1 MLGELGFQGT
11 MTGKSGTNHKFD
23 LQVEVANL
31 SIYMCCMPRSANI
44 KSCVI
49 PSSPPWR
56 FWNSEAF
63 CHWTA
68 GSLQW
73 PGEHGNERHASNV
86 EMDDKVRWE
95 LRMLCYDF
103 VVLAIWSTWISV
115 HFLPRIFPSFGSWH
129 SLVAVEGER
138 FKKWL
143 IPRSPSMQPKNSPS
157 SMAHSGWFLV
167 TSRWTQKVVEYG
179 NLPKV
184 PSIQPGKKE
193 IKYYKT

>member
-115 HFLPRIFPSFGSWH
+115 HFLPRIFPKFWILTLTGGSWRG
-129 SLVAVEGER
+129 AVQEMINPKEPIHAA
-138 FKKWL
+138 KKKFTIFNGPFWVISGDVTL
-143 IPRSPSMQPKNSPS
+143 NPKGSWIWQS
-157 SMAHSGWFLV
+157 
-167 TSRWTQKVVEYG
+167 
-179 NLPKV
+179 
-184 PSIQPGKKE
+184 
-193 IKYYKT
+193 